1 MKKSFLILVSLYI
14 IAFGNTF
21 ANQNVVTGD
30 SAVAEI
36 IHSENTSSDGPYIYR
51 HSDSMAIV
59 LYFCDGAVTTDSFS
73 VIDTLKFRGLCADSL
88 NEYIIPFVVHS
99 VPPAEYQNVSK
110 IFAISD
116 IHGEYE
122 MMVDILRN
130 GGVIDDKLLWT
141 WGDGHLVVDG
151 DVFDRG
157 DMVTESLWLIY
168 RLEQEAAASQGA
180 VHFILGNHELMV
192 LRGDNR
198 YIHKKYLDGIVKKSR
213 IRHEDLYGPDMEL
226 GRWLRSKNTA
236 EKINDILFV
245 HGGISS
251 AIRKKYPDLDGLNNS
266 VRRSLDLRSLQYAFD
281 EESRLLFRSNGPF
294 WYRGFF
300 EEREGVYLKDDNN
313 SIDSILNQYGVSHI
327 VVGHTGVDSV
337 ISLYDGRVFAIDV
350 PFEDLGTLQ
359 ALLWKDGKFYRV
371 NGSGELQSL
380 K

>member
-36 IHSENTSSDGPYIYR
+36 IHPENTSSDGPYIYR

-141 WGDGHLVVDG
+141 WATGI
-151 DVFDRG
+151 
-157 DMVTESLWLIY
+157 WLSMAMFSI
-168 RLEQEAAASQGA
+168 GA
-180 VHFILGNHELMV
+180 TWSPSVSGLSTV
-192 LRGDNR
+192 WNR
-198 YIHKKYLDGIVKKSR
+198 KRQRPAGVC
-213 IRHEDLYGPDMEL
+213 
-226 GRWLRSKNTA
+226 
-236 EKINDILFV
+236 
-245 HGGISS
+245 IS
-251 AIRKKYPDLDGLNNS
+251 
-266 VRRSLDLRSLQYAFD
+266 
-281 EESRLLFRSNGPF
+281 F
-294 WYRGFF
+294 W
-300 EEREGVYLKDDNN
+300 
-313 SIDSILNQYGVSHI
+313 
-327 VVGHTGVDSV
+327 V
-337 ISLYDGRVFAIDV
+337 IM
-350 PFEDLGTLQ
+350 
-359 ALLWKDGKFYRV
+359 
-371 NGSGELQSL
+371 N
-380 K
+380 

>member
-36 IHSENTSSDGPYIYR
+36 IHPENTSSDGPYIYR

-88 NEYIIPFVVHS
+88 NEYIIPFVVNS

-157 DMVTESLWLIY
+157 DMVTESLADLP
-168 RLEQEAAASQGA
+168 AGT
-180 VHFILGNHELMV
+180 G
-192 LRGDNR
+192 
-198 YIHKKYLDGIVKKSR
+198 SR
-213 IRHEDLYGPDMEL
+213 RIAR
-226 GRWLRSKNTA
+226 
-236 EKINDILFV
+236 
-245 HGGISS
+245 
-251 AIRKKYPDLDGLNNS
+251 
-266 VRRSLDLRSLQYAFD
+266 RRSFY
-281 EESRLLFRSNGPF
+281 SR
-294 WYRGFF
+294 
-300 EEREGVYLKDDNN
+300 
-313 SIDSILNQYGVSHI
+313 
-327 VVGHTGVDSV
+327 
-337 ISLYDGRVFAIDV
+337 
-350 PFEDLGTLQ
+350 
-359 ALLWKDGKFYRV
+359 
-371 NGSGELQSL
+371 QS
-380 K
+380 